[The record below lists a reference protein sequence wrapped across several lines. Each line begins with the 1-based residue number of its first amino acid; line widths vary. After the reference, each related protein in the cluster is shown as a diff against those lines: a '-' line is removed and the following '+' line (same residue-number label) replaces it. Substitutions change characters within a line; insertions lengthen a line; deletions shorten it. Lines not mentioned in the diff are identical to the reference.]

1 MKLDEVVFLDNTT
14 LLGYLAGICILF
26 IISRIFILP
35 IKGICKLILNSILG
49 GIIIFFIN
57 YFGGFF
63 NFHIGLNFFTIF
75 FVSILGVPGSILLI
89 IIKFLI

>member
-1 MKLDEVVFLDNTT
+1 MDSTT

-26 IISRIFILP
+26 IIGRIFILP
-35 IKGICKLILNSILG
+35 IKSICKLLFNSILG
-49 GIIIFFIN
+49 GLLILTIN
-57 YFGGFF
+57 YIGGFF
-63 NFHIGLNFFTIF
+63 SFHIGLNLFTII